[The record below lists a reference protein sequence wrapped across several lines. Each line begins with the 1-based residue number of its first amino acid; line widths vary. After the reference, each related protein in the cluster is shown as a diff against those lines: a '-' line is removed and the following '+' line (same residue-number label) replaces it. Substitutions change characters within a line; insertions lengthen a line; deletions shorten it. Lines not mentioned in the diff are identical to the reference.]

1 MAALDEATLDQL
13 FLRARTHN
21 TWLDRAV
28 TDEDVRRIYELCRW
42 PPTTANTNPARF
54 VFIRSKAG
62 KERLRPHLAAG
73 NVDKTMNA
81 PCTVI
86 VAWDAHFY
94 DKLPQ
99 LFPAR
104 DLRAGYVGKDAH
116 VTETAFRNSSLQAAY
131 MMLAARTLGFD
142 CGPMSGFDK
151 AGVDQAFLA
160 DQRWKSN
167 LLCNIGY
174 GIEQDLFPRNPRLA
188 FDEACLDL

>member
-1 MAALDEATLDQL
+1 MALDEAALDRL
-13 FLRARTHN
+13 FQTARTHN
-21 TWLDRAV
+21 SWQHRPV
-28 TDEDVRRIYELCRW
+28 TDKDVRRIYELCKW
-42 PPTTANTNPARF
+42 GPTTANTNPARF
-54 VFIRSKAG
+54 VFIRSKPA

-73 NVDKTMNA
+73 NVDKTMAA

-99 LFPAR
+99 LFPGR

-116 VTETAFRNSSLQAAY
+116 VAETAFRNSSLQGAY
-131 MMLAARTLGFD
+131 MMLAARALGFD

-151 AGVDQAFLA
+151 AGVDQEFFVEEG
-160 DQRWKSN
+160 WKSN

-174 GIEQDLFPRNPRLA
+174 GVEKDLFPRNPRLA